1 MGDAYITRR
10 GGGAPLNFKVVG
22 GTKPSNPKEN
32 TIWVNTD
39 AEITGWQFASDDPN
53 LLDFNAWANSILV
66 NSGTKSVSGNAITLT
81 ANANDCHTTW
91 GAVDTSAVI
100 PCKAGKTYVF
110 EWNHSGSYGYVYL
123 FPNASTENLV
133 HESASV
139 GKIEYTATEGVTFF
153 TFRIGVSEANTT
165 ATYSNIRIT
174 EKERAFKPGTVWIQ
188 TGTTSPVAMNALKKN
203 SIQVC
208 PLNAKQYV
216 GGAWALKDAET
227 YQGGK
232 WNDWAYWIIGNGAN
246 GLDITGGFTS
256 NYENQWS
263 FADDGSLTFYKDID
277 NMYSSFNVPSKRTFD
292 VTNYNSMTIKVS
304 SFSRNASYIG
314 VNAPSNLGKDSTCR
328 VKISA
333 AGTYTLD
340 ISAISGEV
348 HLQAD
353 LDYNGVT
360 MVVSELY
367 FS

>member
-39 AEITGWQFASDDPN
+39 TAITGWHFGAEEPQFNYLPYPYHSGEKLVTNGITFTVNADKSITVN
-53 LLDFNAWANSILV
+53 GTAQGGRADF
-66 NSGTKSVSGNAITLT
+66 TLY
-81 ANANDCHTTW
+81 N
-91 GAVDTSAVI
+91 GQI
-100 PCKAGKTYVF
+100 KAGKYKLSCSLGLNGPDGITVWSYDDSAGLGYLSGGGDVNF
-110 EWNHSGSYGYVYL
+110 EVTKECYGNVTLIVNEGSSYDNITIQPKLVGY
-123 FPNASTENLV
+123 E
-133 HESASV
+133 E
-139 GKIEYTATEGVTFF
+139 
-153 TFRIGVSEANTT
+153 
-165 ATYSNIRIT
+165 
-174 EKERAFKPGTVWIQ
+174 GTVWIQ
-188 TGTTSPVAMNALKKN
+188 TGTTSTMAMNVLKKN

-232 WNDWAYWIIGNGAN
+232 WNDWAYWIIGNGAD
-246 GLDITGGFTS
+246 GLGITGGFTS

>member
-1 MGDAYITRR
+1 MGECILH
-10 GGGAPLNFKVVG
+10 GGGGNLMNFKVVG

-32 TIWVNTD
+32 TIWVNTNT
-39 AEITGWQFASDDPN
+39 AITGWHFGAEEPN
-53 LLDFNAWANSILV
+53 VCQVTQGGD
-66 NSGTKSVSGNAITLT
+66 
-81 ANANDCHTTW
+81 
-91 GAVDTSAVI
+91 
-100 PCKAGKTYVF
+100 
-110 EWNHSGSYGYVYL
+110 VYMIIAPHKL
-123 FPNASTENLV
+123 
-133 HESASV
+133 SV
-139 GKIEYTATEGVTFF
+139 GEILNFTIPAT
-153 TFRIGVSEANTT
+153 VSSSFEA
-165 ATYSNIRIT
+165 IRIYDPT
-174 EKERAFKPGTVWIQ
+174 NMGNYYCVRSFGGAALTGWTAGMKVGVVISNNSYPINGWGEGKGSARLYKWGEYYHEEGTVWIQ
-188 TGTTSPVAMNALKKN
+188 TGTTSLVAMNALKKN

-232 WNDWAYWIIGNGAN
+232 WKDWAYWIIGNGAD
-246 GLDITGGFTS
+246 GLGITGGFTS

-328 VKISA
+328 VKIPA

-340 ISAISGEV
+340 LSAISGEV